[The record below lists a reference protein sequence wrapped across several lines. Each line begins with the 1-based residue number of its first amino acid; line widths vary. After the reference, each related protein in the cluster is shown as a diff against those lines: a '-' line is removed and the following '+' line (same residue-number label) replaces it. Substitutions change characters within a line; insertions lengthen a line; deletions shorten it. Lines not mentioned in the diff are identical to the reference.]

1 MDLEGIMLSET
12 SQRERNATG
21 LHLHTESLKKKKKK
35 NHKLTDTR
43 NRLVAKVRRVKGRLD
58 EMGEGDQKAQTS
70 VIK

>member
-1 MDLEGIMLSET
+1 MDLEGVMLTET

-21 LHLHTESLKKKKKK
+21 STYTQNLKKKI
-35 NHKLTDTR
+35 NHKLTDTG
-43 NRLVAKVRRVKGRLD
+43 NRLVAKVRRVKGRVD

>member
-1 MDLEGIMLSET
+1 MK
-12 SQRERNATG
+12 QVREREMPQDSTYTQN
-21 LHLHTESLKKKKKK
+21 LKKKKI